1 LVIKGFSIVDAL
13 CNHEVYII
21 TNLPRISRQL
31 TAVQIMM
38 DQNKLG
44 NVEYFM
50 YLGSMMT
57 NDGRLRDVHGELN
70 AKLPWQQKQSKR
82 RRIFLAANHT

>member
-1 LVIKGFSIVDAL
+1 
-13 CNHEVYII
+13 
-21 TNLPRISRQL
+21 
-31 TAVQIMM
+31 M